1 MTQSQFDMI
10 TTKKYLLLQFE
21 DNIQQEGLFWRIARP
36 DTFIDLLRLQAGK
49 SSKKGLDDKLAVAVI
64 LIAVKALVN
73 GRLGIKKYTA
83 DYKRLNKELFEEQ
96 DTIRLQVDQILSN
109 SLLKSEDIPQSSP
122 LSDDL
127 DYFSVLND
135 LEIGHDSLEVFEHIL
150 STFLSY
156 IRTKHP

>member
-1 MTQSQFDMI
+1 M
-10 TTKKYLLLQFE
+10 
-21 DNIQQEGLFWRIARP
+21 
-36 DTFIDLLRLQAGK
+36 
-49 SSKKGLDDKLAVAVI
+49 DDKLAVAVI
-64 LIAVKALVN
+64 LVAVKALVN

-109 SLLKSEDIPQSSP
+109 SLLKSEDILQSSP

-135 LEIGHDSLEVFEHIL
+135 LEMGHYSLEVFEHIL